1 MTALNFFLKTTAQG
15 FEDFFEAAEE
25 WTLIHVF

>member
-1 MTALNFFLKTTAQG
+1 MTALNFFLTTAQG
-15 FEDFFEAAEE
+15 FEDFFETAEE